1 MTDSRFIV
9 FLGVAALLTLSPG
22 ADTALVTKNA
32 LGRGRASALF
42 TTLGI
47 CLGCLTHAIASSLGL
62 SLILSRSL
70 RAFEVMKWM
79 GALYL
84 MYVGFQSLR
93 QAWSGAASGAPAAAD
108 QPGARLRSFLEGLLT
123 NLLNPKVAIFYLTFL
138 PQFVD
143 PGQPVLSQ
151 SLMLASI
158 HIAMGLV
165 WLSAYATFLS
175 KLSTVLMRPAVK
187 RRMEAVTGA
196 VLIALGLRLA
206 LERR

>member
-9 FLGVAALLTLSPG
+9 FLGVVALLTVSPG

-47 CLGCLTHAIASSLGL
+47 CLGCLTHAVASSLGL
-62 SLILSRSL
+62 SLILSRSA
-70 RAFEVMKWM
+70 RAFEIMKWA

-84 MYVGFQSLR
+84 MYIGFQSLR
-93 QAWSGAASGAPAAAD
+93 QAWKGSAATAPGATEPSA
-108 QPGARLRSFLEGLLT
+108 ARLRSFMEGLLT

-143 PGQPVLSQ
+143 PVRPVLSQ

-158 HIAMGLV
+158 HIAMGLI
-165 WLSAYATFLS
+165 WLSLYAAFVS
-175 KLSTVLMRPAVK
+175 KLSGVLMRPAVG

-196 VLIALGLRLA
+196 VLIALGFRLA
-206 LERR
+206 MERR